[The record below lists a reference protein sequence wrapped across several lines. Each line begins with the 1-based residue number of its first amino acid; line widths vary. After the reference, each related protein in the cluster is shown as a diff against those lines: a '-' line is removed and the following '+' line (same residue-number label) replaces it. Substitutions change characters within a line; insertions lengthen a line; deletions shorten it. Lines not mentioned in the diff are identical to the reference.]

1 MKGIDLLIS
10 KLEQFIRKYYTNKL
24 IRGVIYTLGLLVSF
38 FLFIL
43 VIDYFGKFKSSGRT
57 ILFYSFVF
65 TGLGI
70 FAFNI
75 IWPLLQLG
83 KIGKSLS
90 HEDAARMVGD
100 HFGDVKDKILNTLQL
115 YKSNEV
121 VQSSQLELV
130 TASINQRIEQLRPLP
145 FTAAVDLG
153 ENKKYLKFL
162 LIPLMIFLGIYL
174 VKSDIITDG
183 TDRFMN
189 YGNTAIDQEDIPF
202 SFVVTNDDLK
212 VIEQE
217 DFELKVLV
225 DDKKYVPETVYIT
238 VDGVQHKM
246 KKLNAKEFTYEF
258 RNVQENQDFV
268 ISAQSVTSDE
278 YTLKTIPK
286 PSLLGFDVELV
297 YPAYTQ
303 LENEK
308 LKNIGD
314 LVLPEGTQVMWK
326 FNTKNTKHI
335 SFHLADSLMLL
346 EPKGLNTFEIA
357 NQFFENA
364 DYSISTS
371 NEFTSGKDSIQ
382 YFVTVT
388 KDQFPSIQV
397 GEKTDSANS
406 FIHYFNGDVSD
417 DYGFSKLIFHYSIIN
432 EKGKVRESHS
442 YALNVSKSFNSDQ
455 FFHFIDLSTLGLQP
469 GETVSYYFQ
478 VWDNDGINGAKATK
492 SNSKQYKAP
501 TLEELMDQ
509 SDQASEEIKDDL
521 EKSMDEA
528 EKLKKE
534 LDEIKKSLLEKEKPD
549 WQDKN
554 KIEKFLQNQQSL
566 QQNIEKLQQN
576 NLENQKQNNQF
587 NQQSQEIVEKQ
598 EMLNKLFEE
607 LMSDEMKE
615 LYKELQKLM
624 EQMNKDQLLNKIEDI
639 EMSQEEINKELDRAL
654 EQFKQF
660 EFEQKHEKITEQ
672 LDELAKKQ
680 EQLSEETK
688 NKEKS
693 NFDLNKEQ
701 EKLDDEFEKL
711 QQELDELEE
720 LNNELEEPND
730 MADTEEEEQSINE
743 EMEKSQEE
751 LGDKKNKKAS
761 ESQQNAADQMKKM
774 SQKMKDAQAQ
784 SEAQAAQEDMDALRQ
799 LLENLIDFSF
809 EQENVMDQFLGLNN
823 RDPKYVKLGQDQRK
837 LNDDARLLEDSLFAL
852 SKRILQLSPF
862 INKEVSAMNANLEQ
876 TMKYITERQTAMT
889 MSKQQYVMT
898 SVNNLALLFDEAIQ
912 QMQQQ
917 MANSKPG
924 SGQCNKPGGSG
935 SGKPSSMSM
944 KQMQKQLEE
953 QMKKMKEA
961 MEKGKNPGGKKPGDQ
976 EGDGIG
982 AKPGGEKPGSSPGGQ
997 QMSKELAQMAAQQAA
1012 LRKQIQE
1019 LSQQLNQDGSGAGN
1033 GLKEIIKDMEKV
1045 EEEIINGEITDQTLM
1060 RQKDIMTRLLE
1071 HEDATREQDM
1081 DEKRKSNEAINQEF
1095 SNPTEYL
1102 KYKEEKEKELELLKT
1117 IPPSLKPYY
1126 KNKVNEYFKQIDR

>member
-1 MKGIDLLIS
+1 MKGIDLLIA

-24 IRGVIYTLGLLVSF
+24 IRGVIYTLGLLISF

-65 TGLGI
+65 AALGI
-70 FAFNI
+70 FIFNI

-83 KIGKSLS
+83 KVGKSLT

-115 YKSNEV
+115 YKANEA
-121 VQSSQLELV
+121 VQNTQLELV

-145 FTAAVDLG
+145 FTAAIDLK
-153 ENKKYLKFL
+153 ENRKYLKFL
-162 LIPLMIFLGIYL
+162 IIPILIFLGIYV
-174 VKSDIITDG
+174 VKSEIITDG
-183 TDRFMN
+183 ADRFVN
-189 YGNTAIDQEDIPF
+189 YSSTAIDKEDVPF
-202 SFVVTNDDLK
+202 TFEVTNDDLS

-225 DDKKYVPETVYIT
+225 NDKKFAPEEVYIT
-238 VDGVQHKM
+238 IEGVEHKM
-246 KKLNAKEFTYEF
+246 KKVNAKEFTYEF
-258 RNVQENQDFV
+258 RNVQENQDFFV
-268 ISAQSVTSDE
+268 SAQSVTSDS

-297 YPAYTQ
+297 YPSYTQ
-303 LENEK
+303 LKNET

-326 FNTKNTKHI
+326 FNTKNTNSI
-335 SFHLADSLMLL
+335 SFHLADSLLLL
-346 EPKGLNTFEIA
+346 EPKGLNSFEIS
-357 NQFFENA
+357 NQFFENT

-371 NEFTSGKDSIQ
+371 NEFATGKDSIQ
-382 YFVTVT
+382 YFVTVS
-388 KDQFPSIQV
+388 KDQHPSIQV
-397 GEKTDSANS
+397 DEKIDSTNS
-406 FIHYFNGDVSD
+406 FIHYYNGDISD
-417 DYGFSKLIFHYSIIN
+417 DYGFSKLQFHYQIIN
-432 EKGKVRESHS
+432 EEGKVRESH
-442 YALNVSKSFNSDQ
+442 ADPLGVSKAFNSDQ
-455 FFHFIDLSTLGLQP
+455 FFHYIDLSTLGLQP
-469 GETVSYYFQ
+469 GETVTYYFQ
-478 VWDNDGINGAKATK
+478 VWDNDGINGSK
-492 SNSKQYKAP
+492 SSKSTSKQYKAP
-501 TLEELMDQ
+501 TLDELMDQ
-509 SDQASEEIKDDL
+509 SDAASDQIKDDF
-521 EKSMDEA
+521 EKSIEEA
-528 EKLKKE
+528 EKLQQE
-534 LDEIKKSLLEKEKPD
+534 LDEIKKSLLQKEKPD

-554 KIEKFLQNQQSL
+554 KIEQFLQNQQNL
-566 QQNIEKLQQN
+566 QQNVEKLQME

-587 NQQSQEIVEKQ
+587 NQQSEEILQKQ

-615 LYKELQKLM
+615 LYKELQKMM
-624 EQMNKDQLLNKIEDI
+624 EEMNKDQLLNKMEEI

-660 EFEQKHEKITEQ
+660 EFEQKHEEITKQ
-672 LDELAKKQ
+672 LDELAEKQ
-680 EQLSEETK
+680 EELAEKTK
-688 NKEKS
+688 NKEES

-701 EKLDDEFEKL
+701 EEIDKQFEDL
-711 QQELDELEE
+711 QEEIDELEQ
-720 LNNELEEPND
+720 LNEELEDKND

-743 EMEKSQEE
+743 EMEKSQEQ
-751 LGDKKNKKAS
+751 LGEKKNKKAS
-761 ESQQNAADQMKKM
+761 ESQQNASDQMKQM
-774 SQKMKDAQAQ
+774 SQKMKAAQAK
-784 SEAQAAQEDMDALRQ
+784 SEAQSVQEDMDALRQ

-809 EQENVMDQFLGLNN
+809 EQEQVMSEFNGLNN

-862 INKEVSAMNANLEQ
+862 INKEVAAMNSNLDA

-889 MSKQQYVMT
+889 MAKQQYVMT

-917 MANSKPG
+917 MANAKPG

-935 SGKPSSMSM
+935 SPGGKPSPMSM

-961 MEKGKNPGGKKPGDQ
+961 MEKGSNPGGKQ
-976 EGDGIG
+976 EGEQQGEG
-982 AKPGGEKPGSSPGGQ
+982 MGTKPGGGKPGGQ
-997 QMSKELAQMAAQQAA
+997 QMSKELAQMAAQQSA

-1045 EEEIINGEITDQTLM
+1045 EEDIINGEITDQTLN
-1060 RQKDIMTRLLE
+1060 RQKEIMTRLLE
-1071 HEDATREQDM
+1071 HDNATREQDM
-1081 DEKRKSNEAINQEF
+1081 DEKRKSNEAINQDF

-1126 KNKVNEYFKQIDR
+1126 KNKVNQYFEQIEH